1 MAAPP
6 FSLPRP
12 APHSPHVST
21 TVCPPIYA
29 IAIAAIGQVIPYHGF
44 LPVPATWMRRGC
56 FLYCRR
62 SDIGG
67 QELFPSISR
76 HPQSESDGID
86 RFCLVSQHK
95 EIYENETDTSGTP
108 PIIVS

>member
-1 MAAPP
+1 MPCTAPYTTHASTAAWPN
-6 FSLPRP
+6 
-12 APHSPHVST
+12 
-21 TVCPPIYA
+21 IYA
-29 IAIAAIGQVIPYHGF
+29 IAIDAIGQVIPYHDF
-44 LPVPATWMRRGC
+44 LPVSATWMRRGC
-56 FLYCRR
+56 FVYCRR

-95 EIYENETDTSGTP
+95 EIYENE
-108 PIIVS
+108 